1 MTTAPAA
8 AEAAAQAAGGGH
20 GGDPGPGAM
29 TSLDLTLNDTADGL
43 TVAITSAGFGKLSG
57 AVTETATAQAV
68 ATMILDF
75 SGTGTI
81 TYASGEVDQVRDWII
96 VT

>member
-1 MTTAPAA
+1 
-8 AEAAAQAAGGGH
+8 
-20 GGDPGPGAM
+20 M

-43 TVAITSAGFGKLSG
+43 TVAITSAGSGKLTG
-57 AVTETATAQAV
+57 AVTETATGQAV
-68 ATMILDF
+68 ATMTLDF

-81 TYASGEVDQVRDWII
+81 TYTSGEVDQVRDWII